1 MTFAP
6 QLSFCE
12 YHLVERF
19 QVIIVG
25 GGPVG
30 VALAVELGLR
40 GITCALIERR
50 PGLSNI
56 PKGQNLM
63 PRTLEHFYFWG
74 IADELRAARV
84 MPKGYPISGITAY
97 GTLMSDYWYPPPQRE
112 QVRKYYFQDVERLP
126 QYATE
131 RVLRERMAQLPSV
144 TNLFGWTAETIAQDA
159 AGVRVTIS
167 ENAGERRE
175 TLEADYLVGCDGSH
189 SLVRTQAGIGR
200 GGVDFDE
207 TMVLAVFRSKE
218 LHEALKR
225 FPDRATFN
233 VLHPDLKGYWQ
244 FFGRVD
250 VGEQFFFHAPVP
262 ANTTK
267 DNYDFLGLLQ
277 RVAGFEFHAEF
288 DYVGFWDLRVSVA
301 DTYQVGRVLIAG
313 DAAHSHPPYGGFGL
327 NNGLEDAKNLGWKLA
342 AELQGW
348 GGDALIRSYSDERR
362 PIFQETGQDFIAA
375 RIDSDAAWLEAHNPE
390 RDLAD
395 FEAAWAARKARSGG
409 SVLSYEPNYEGSPVV
424 AGPSGGKSSAHGT
437 HSFAA
442 RAGHHLAP
450 QPLSSG
456 TNVFEELGSGFTLL
470 AFGADDASVDA
481 FEQAAAAAALP
492 LTVVRDRFAGG
503 REAYEHRLMLVR
515 PDQYIAWTADAAP
528 ADTAALLAQ
537 VTGRQPQTGNANG

>member
-1 MTFAP
+1 
-6 QLSFCE
+6 L
-12 YHLVERF
+12 LKRF

-40 GITCALIERR
+40 GVSCALIERR

-144 TNLFGWTAETIAQDA
+144 TNLFGWTAETIDQDA

-167 ENAGERRE
+167 EIAGERRE
-175 TLEADYLVGCDGSH
+175 TIAGDYVVGCDGSH

-327 NNGLEDAKNLGWKLA
+327 NNGIEDAKNLGWKLA
-342 AELQGW
+342 AALQGW

-375 RIDSDAAWLEAHNPE
+375 RIASDAAWLEAHNPE

-424 AGPSGGKSSAHGT
+424 AGPPGGKSSAHGT

-456 TNVFEELGSGFTLL
+456 KNVFEELGSGFTLL
-470 AFGADDASVDA
+470 AFGADAASIDA

-492 LTVVRDRFAGG
+492 LAIVRDSFAGG

-515 PDQYIAWTADAAP
+515 PDQYIAWSADAAP
-528 ADTAALLAQ
+528 ADTAALLAY
-537 VTGRQPQTGNANG
+537 VTGR